1 MMIVIADSGSTK
13 TTWCFISNENE
24 KKFFIT
30 SGINPFFR
38 TTDDIVSE
46 LEQILLPELTGKVGK
61 IHFYGAGIVND
72 EKSDVLKSAFHKLFG
87 EVFMEVNSDLLAAA
101 RATLGNES
109 GIACILGTG
118 SNSCFYDGQKITW
131 HIPPLGFIL
140 GDEGSGAMLGKKL
153 LADYLK
159 GIMPA
164 QIAVKFQ
171 IRFPFE
177 YGEFLDRVYKQEKS
191 NRFLAG
197 FVPFIRENIMEDYC
211 KTLVETSFSEF
222 VTRNISGYP
231 GFKNQKICFSGSVAW
246 FFREQ
251 LENIMRIHQLEIEK
265 IVQEPINGLIQFHQ
279 KNQN

>member
-1 MMIVIADSGSTK
+1 MMIIIADSGSTK

-24 KKFFIT
+24 KKFVST

-38 TTDDIVSE
+38 TTSDIVSE
-46 LEQILLPELTGKVGK
+46 LEQILLPELTGKVEK

-72 EKSDVLKSAFHKLFG
+72 EKSDVLKSAFLKLFG

-101 RATLGNES
+101 RATLGNHS

-118 SNSCFYDGQKITW
+118 SNSCFYDGCKITR

-164 QIAVKFQ
+164 QISERFQ

-177 YGEFLDRVYKQEKS
+177 YGEFLDRVYKQEKP

-197 FVPFIRENIMEDYC
+197 FVPFIRENISDEYC
-211 KTLVETSFSEF
+211 STLVEISFREF
-222 VTRNISGYP
+222 VRRNIFGYP
-231 GFKNQKICFSGSVAW
+231 GFEKQKICFTGSVAW

-251 LENIMRIHQLEIEK
+251 LENVLRNHQLGIEK
-265 IVQEPINGLIQFHQ
+265 IVQEPMDGLIQFHQ
-279 KNQN
+279 KY